1 MQFVYEDN
9 FMRFLIVFFAAVL
22 FRTLIANAENPA
34 ELPSEKI
41 HSVTFKIP
49 IDEKQYFLADCILIE
64 KTDAF
69 DDSYN
74 YESVIVLRKR
84 SFKTVDEKEFEAE
97 VNISDPIEG
106 FNRVMTSFNY
116 GLVMYVF
123 RPVAIGYATVFP
135 RFMINGFGNLTDN
148 LEFLVRTFSCMLQA
162 KFGDAGEESLRFL
175 INTVLGV
182 AGFFDVADDWFGLK
196 THDEDFGQAFASWG
210 IGTGCFLM
218 LPLQGPSSGRD
229 CVGLL
234 FDYALDPKTY
244 VYGAQWFAK
253 LNKSSLYIQEY
264 EKISEAN
271 EDGYT
276 YVKDIWYLVRK
287 VKIED

>member
-1 MQFVYEDN
+1 
-9 FMRFLIVFFAAVL
+9 MRFLIVLLTAVFFRAI
-22 FRTLIANAENPA
+22 IANAENPV

-41 HSVTFKIP
+41 QSVTFKIP
-49 IDEKQYFLADCILIE
+49 IDEKQYFIADCLLIE

-69 DDSYN
+69 DNSYN

-84 SFKTVDEKEFEAE
+84 CFSSLDEKEFEDE
-97 VNISDPIEG
+97 VSISDPVEG
-106 FNRVMTSFNY
+106 FNRVMASFNY
-116 GLVMYVF
+116 GLVMYVL
-123 RPVAIGYATVFP
+123 RPVGIGYATVFP
-135 RFMINGFGNLTDN
+135 RCVINGFGNLTDN

-162 KFGDAGEESLRFL
+162 KFGAAGEESLRFL

-182 AGFFDVADDWFGLK
+182 AGFFDVADEWFGLK
-196 THDEDFGQAFASWG
+196 NHDEDFGQAFASWG
-210 IGTGCFLM
+210 IGAGFFLVF
-218 LPLQGPSSGRD
+218 PVQGPTSARD
-229 CVGLL
+229 SVGLL

-287 VKIED
+287 VKVAN